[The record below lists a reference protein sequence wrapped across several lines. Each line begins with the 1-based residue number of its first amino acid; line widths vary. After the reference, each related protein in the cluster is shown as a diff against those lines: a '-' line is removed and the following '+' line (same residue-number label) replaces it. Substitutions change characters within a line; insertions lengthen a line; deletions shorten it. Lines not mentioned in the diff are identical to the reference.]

1 MNIFKLERIL
11 NHQQHLYYN
20 VPYGPDDITNP
31 GWAAHYGTQVYSE
44 ISAEKEAL
52 EKRYEEL
59 QSKLRTMWDIPTQ
72 VELGEKFP
80 FTGFVE
86 IDGTIHKCKSCE
98 HEDLVRSLV
107 YDNPEYFKRYRN
119 VPATFYDRKP
129 QGMLQ
134 EEYFLMKYLGFV
146 KISSFEKAPTKKILF
161 RYENLTWKQS
171 DIIYPQ

>member
-1 MNIFKLERIL
+1 MNISKVEKIL

-20 VPYGPDDITNP
+20 VPYGDED
-31 GWAAHYGTQVYSE
+31 YSCAYRE
-44 ISAEKEAL
+44 ASKRADKAEEAL
-52 EKRYEEL
+52 RNL
-59 QSKLRTMWDIPTQ
+59 WDIPIQT
-72 VELGEKFP
+72 ELGERFP

-98 HEDLVRSLV
+98 HEDLVRSIV

-119 VPATFYDRKP
+119 VPAAFYDRKP

-146 KISSFEKAPTKKILF
+146 KVSSFEKAPTKKILF

>member
-1 MNIFKLERIL
+1 MNIFKLDRIL
-11 NHQQHLYYN
+11 NHQQHLHFN
-20 VPYGPDDITNP
+20 VPYGDDD
-31 GWAAHYGTQVYSE
+31 YYSDYRNARDRADK
-44 ISAEKEAL
+44 AE
-52 EKRYEEL
+52 EKL
-59 QSKLRTMWDIPTQ
+59 KNLWDIPIQT
-72 VELGEKFP
+72 ELGERFP

-86 IDGTIHKCKSCE
+86 IDGTIHKCNSCE

-119 VPATFYDRKP
+119 VPAMFYDRKP

-171 DIIYPQ
+171 DVIYPL

>member
-1 MNIFKLERIL
+1 MNVFKLERIL
-11 NHQQHLYYN
+11 NRQQHLHFNADWSDYYEESYN
-20 VPYGPDDITNP
+20 H
-31 GWAAHYGTQVYSE
+31 AASRVSE
-44 ISAEKEAL
+44 LEKEL
-52 EKRYEEL
+52 SLSREKL
-59 QSKLRTMWDIPTQ
+59 KNLWDIPTQ
-72 VELGEKFP
+72 VELGENFP

-98 HEDLVRSLV
+98 HEDLVRSIV

-146 KISSFEKAPTKKILF
+146 KISSFEKAPTKRILF

>member
-11 NHQQHLYYN
+11 NHQQHLHFN
-20 VPYGPDDITNP
+20 VPYEDDDYYSDYCNARDRTNK
-31 GWAAHYGTQVYSE
+31 
-44 ISAEKEAL
+44 AE
-52 EKRYEEL
+52 EKL
-59 QSKLRTMWDIPTQ
+59 KNLWDIPIQT
-72 VELGEKFP
+72 ELGDKFP

-86 IDGTIHKCKSCE
+86 IDGTVHKCKSCE
-98 HEDLVRSLV
+98 HEDLVRSIV
-107 YDNPEYFKRYRN
+107 YDNPDYFKRYRN
-119 VPATFYDRKP
+119 VPAVFYDHKP

-146 KISSFEKAPTKKILF
+146 KVSSFEKAPTKKILF

>member
-1 MNIFKLERIL
+1 MNVFKLERIL
-11 NHQQHLYYN
+11 NRQQHLHFNCKWPEDYDYEA
-20 VPYGPDDITNP
+20 GRSAGIAEITKDLWN
-31 GWAAHYGTQVYSE
+31 
-44 ISAEKEAL
+44 
-52 EKRYEEL
+52 
-59 QSKLRTMWDIPTQ
+59 IPIQT
-72 VELGEKFP
+72 ELGENFP
-80 FTGFVE
+80 FTGFIE

-98 HEDLVRSLV
+98 HEDLVRSIV

-119 VPATFYDRKP
+119 VPAVFYDRKP

-146 KISSFEKAPTKKILF
+146 KISSFEKAPTKRILF

>member
-11 NHQQHLYYN
+11 NHQQHLHYNIPYGDDDDYYN
-20 VPYGPDDITNP
+20 DY
-31 GWAAHYGTQVYSE
+31 
-44 ISAEKEAL
+44 ISAQSRATKAEEKL
-52 EKRYEEL
+52 KNL
-59 QSKLRTMWDIPTQ
+59 WDIPIQT
-72 VELGEKFP
+72 ELGERFP

-86 IDGTIHKCKSCE
+86 IDGTIHKCNSCE
-98 HEDLVRSLV
+98 HEDLVRSIV

-119 VPATFYDRKP
+119 VPAVFYDRKP

-171 DIIYPQ
+171 DVIYPV

>member
-11 NHQQHLYYN
+11 NHQQHLQYN
-20 VPYGPDDITNP
+20 CKWPEDYDYDSGVSAGYNK
-31 GWAAHYGTQVYSE
+31 AKQEFMATQ
-44 ISAEKEAL
+44 
-52 EKRYEEL
+52 
-59 QSKLRTMWDIPTQ
+59 DIPIQ

-86 IDGTIHKCKSCE
+86 IDGTIHKCSSCE
-98 HEDLVRSLV
+98 HENLVRSIV
-107 YDNPEYFKRYRN
+107 YDNPDYFKRYRN

-146 KISSFEKAPTKKILF
+146 KVSSFKDAPTKKILF

>member
-11 NHQQHLYYN
+11 NHQQHLYFNADWSDYYEESYN
-20 VPYGPDDITNP
+20 YATSRVN
-31 GWAAHYGTQVYSE
+31 E
-44 ISAEKEAL
+44 LEKEL
-52 EKRYEEL
+52 SLSKEKFKNL
-59 QSKLRTMWDIPTQ
+59 WDIPTQ
-72 VELGEKFP
+72 VELGERFP

-98 HEDLVRSLV
+98 HEDLVRSIV

-119 VPATFYDRKP
+119 VPAVFYDHKP

>member
-11 NHQQHLYYN
+11 NHQQHLCFN
-20 VPYGPDDITNP
+20 VKWDD
-31 GWAAHYGTQVYSE
+31 GDHYDAGYSRG
-44 ISAEKEAL
+44 KEDAIKGL
-52 EKRYEEL
+52 
-59 QSKLRTMWDIPTQ
+59 WDIPIQT
-72 VELGEKFP
+72 ELGEKFP

-98 HEDLVRSLV
+98 HEDLVRSIV

-146 KISSFEKAPTKKILF
+146 KVSSFKDAPTKRILF

>member
-1 MNIFKLERIL
+1 MLKNILKIEKIL
-11 NHQQHLYYN
+11 NHQQHLHFN
-20 VPYGPDDITNP
+20 VPYEDDD
-31 GWAAHYGTQVYSE
+31 YYSDYRDARDRADK
-44 ISAEKEAL
+44 AE
-52 EKRYEEL
+52 EKL
-59 QSKLRTMWDIPTQ
+59 KNLWDIPIQ

-98 HEDLVRSLV
+98 HEDLVRSIV

-119 VPATFYDRKP
+119 VPAVFYDHKP

-146 KISSFEKAPTKKILF
+146 KISSFEKTPTKKILF

-171 DIIYPQ
+171 DVIYPQ